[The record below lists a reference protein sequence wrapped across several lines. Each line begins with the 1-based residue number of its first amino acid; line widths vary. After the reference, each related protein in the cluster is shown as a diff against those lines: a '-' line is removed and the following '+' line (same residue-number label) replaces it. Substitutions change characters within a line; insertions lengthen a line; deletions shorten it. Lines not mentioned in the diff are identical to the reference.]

1 MHSLH
6 TISMARLL
14 LSLMGTVEDQ
24 LQRTM
29 HISVEKPKLQIRS
42 TYQMQQNSLGKR
54 TISLPKQTGPYIPDW
69 GQLATE
75 RLPCYPC

>member
-1 MHSLH
+1 MVADLFWLGCSLVTFLYSSAGLHSYE
-6 TISMARLL
+6 T
-14 LSLMGTVEDQ
+14 LMGTVEDQ

-54 TISLPKQTGPYIPDW
+54 TISLPIIQTNRPLY
-69 GQLATE
+69 T
-75 RLPCYPC
+75 